1 MKHILR
7 VLGVS
12 VFVLFFALPVAYAA
26 YGEAPTFA
34 ASSTSPPTCSNTA
47 PKMVWPFWAKA
58 VGNGKVELT
67 WGKMN
72 DVSSWTVAYGFAPHT
87 YIWGQS
93 NFGNDTWRSLTVN
106 ELPRGTYYFSIRGNN
121 GCKPGPF
128 SNEWKV
134 VVGGGTQTFTGGQ
147 QLGAVVEAAE
157 PEVVAPPTEVAAPP
171 EGGYGNIQPTVGT
184 EPSAP
189 LPVQVPVTPTIPVT
203 PPWYQGIIDFFNSL
217 VGQK

>member
-7 VLGVS
+7 VLGIPI
-12 VFVLFFALPVAYAA
+12 FVLFFALPVAYAA

-34 ASSTSPPTCSNTA
+34 GSTTGVPDCSNTA

-58 VGNGKVELT
+58 AGSGKVELT
-67 WGKMN
+67 WGKMEN
-72 DVSSWTVAYGFAPHT
+72 VSSWTVAYGVAPGT
-87 YIWGQS
+87 YIYGQS

-106 ELPRGTYYFSIRGNN
+106 ELPRGTYYFVIRGNN

-128 SNEWKV
+128 SNEWKI
-134 VVGGGTQTFTGGQ
+134 VVGGGVSAFTGGQ

-157 PEVVAPPTEVAAPP
+157 PEAAAPP
-171 EGGYGNIQPTVGT
+171 EVIAPPVVDTGTIQPTVGT
-184 EPSAP
+184 EPPAP
-189 LPVQVPVTPTIPVT
+189 LPIQAPYIPEAPVTV
-203 PPWYQGIIDFFNSL
+203 PWWQGIIDFFTGL